1 LKDKKLLFLLSVN
14 ILPIFLMFITS
25 ALTGSKIRTMW
36 ITPFYLFFGLL
47 FVYFLKSQINL
58 KKISSFLYGFLFLF
72 FLSPILYSYVSI
84 TKTDKRT
91 DYPGNQIAKKVQRSW
106 DQDFN
111 EPIQFVIGD
120 EWKAG
125 NLSYHLNSRPRWEG
139 FINNEIF
146 DIAEEYL
153 CIDDICVGTYK

>member
-1 LKDKKLLFLLSVN
+1 MVFCFYFFYRPFFILTYQLQKLIKELIIQEIKL
-14 ILPIFLMFITS
+14 
-25 ALTGSKIRTMW
+25 
-36 ITPFYLFFGLL
+36 
-47 FVYFLKSQINL
+47 Q
-58 KKISSFLYGFLFLF
+58 KKI
-72 FLSPILYSYVSI
+72 
-84 TKTDKRT
+84 
-91 DYPGNQIAKKVQRSW
+91 QMSW

-139 FINNEIF
+139 FINNRIF

-153 CIDDICVGTYK
+153 CIDDVCVGTYK